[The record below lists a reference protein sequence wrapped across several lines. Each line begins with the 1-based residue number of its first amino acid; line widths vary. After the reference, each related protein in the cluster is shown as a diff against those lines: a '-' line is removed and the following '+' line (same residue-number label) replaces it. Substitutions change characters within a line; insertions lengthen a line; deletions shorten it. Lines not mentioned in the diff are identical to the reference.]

1 MLRVELS
8 DLKGEDFDV
17 SLTGFDEKE
26 LARLFAEEDG
36 AGRGAARGC
45 DGPINLGVSDPGCT
59 RQAVTESYWTTL
71 SDGAR

>member
-26 LARLFAEEDG
+26 LAHLFAEEDG
-36 AGRGAARGC
+36 AEEDGFGESFAGRW
-45 DGPINLGVSDPGCT
+45 
-59 RQAVTESYWTTL
+59 E
-71 SDGAR
+71 